1 MAKHGQKQRAESS
14 RARICAVSTPIGT
27 LQVLNF
33 SEPVPK
39 YRCVA
44 LPPEAQPGR
53 AGLREGMRS
62 RSKRRY
68 KEEAMNR
75 HLLSVCAIAA
85 LALAVLPSASVAQQ
99 KSMKDQLVG
108 TWTLLLNDYVKA
120 DGTHVPAFGPNPT
133 GSVVFSPDGH
143 YSLQIMRASLPKFA
157 SSNRYKGTTDENKAV
172 VGGIITH
179 FGTFSVNDA
188 DKSLTFRI
196 ESSSF
201 PNWSGTQQKRL
212 ITALTDDVLTYTTP
226 NPSVDPSTN
235 VRSELVWRRA
245 K

>member
-1 MAKHGQKQRAESS
+1 MQS
-14 RARICAVSTPIGT
+14 R
-27 LQVLNF
+27 LQT
-33 SEPVPK
+33 
-39 YRCVA
+39 A
-44 LPPEAQPGR
+44 I
-53 AGLREGMRS
+53 
-62 RSKRRY
+62 

-85 LALAVLPSASVAQQ
+85 LALAVVPGAAVAQQ
-99 KSMKDQLVG
+99 KSMKDQMVG
-108 TWTLLLNDYVKA
+108 TWTLLLHDYVKA
-120 DGTHVPAFGPNPT
+120 DGTHVPGFGPNPT
-133 GSVVFSPDGH
+133 GSVTFTPDGH
-143 YSLQIMRASLPKFA
+143 YSLQIMRAGLPKFA
-157 SSNRYKGTTDENKAV
+157 SGNRDKGTADENKAV

-179 FGTFSVNDA
+179 FGTYSVNEA
-188 DKSLTFRI
+188 DKSFNFRI

-201 PNWSGTQQKRL
+201 PNWSGTLQKRP

>member
-1 MAKHGQKQRAESS
+1 MGAVAANPTGRPIPSIEFSGVGSKIPVHRLAPGGSTRTGRLAGGKCGHG
-14 RARICAVSTPIGT
+14 
-27 LQVLNF
+27 L
-33 SEPVPK
+33 
-39 YRCVA
+39 
-44 LPPEAQPGR
+44 
-53 AGLREGMRS
+53 
-62 RSKRRY
+62 KRRY
-68 KEEAMNR
+68 KEEAMSR

-85 LALAVLPSASVAQQ
+85 LGLAVLPSAAVAQQ
-99 KSMKDQLVG
+99 KSMKDQMVG

-133 GSVVFSPDGH
+133 GSVIFTPDGH

-157 SSNRYKGTTDENKAV
+157 SGNRDKGTTDDNKAV
-172 VGGIITH
+172 VGGIVTH
-179 FGTFSVNDA
+179 FGTYSVNEA

-201 PNWSGTQQKRL
+201 PNWSGTPQKRP